1 MQPTDAIRKLDDLEI
16 SILHTVCDTILMEG
30 HEHGIKLWVAPYDKP
45 GPGAFVVIGK
55 AQAYQIRDFVAAWIE
70 MQEAVGDA

>member
-1 MQPTDAIRKLDDLEI
+1 MNKSDAIRKLADLDI
-16 SILHTVCDTILMEG
+16 SIPHTVCDSILMEG

-55 AQAYQIRDFVAAWIE
+55 DQASQIRDFVAAWIE